1 MEHVPC
7 GGHTVNVHF
16 TEESAMS
23 KQELYEQMVALFAQ
37 FQEGHNATTKKGAA
51 QARKAASGIKKL
63 ITPYNQASVAADKEK

>member
-1 MEHVPC
+1 MDHVPC
-7 GGHTVNVHF
+7 GGHTLNVHF

-51 QARKAASGIKKL
+51 QAR
-63 ITPYNQASVAADKEK
+63 